1 MVRASKVTMKR
12 LLGGAT
18 ALILCATV
26 AWGHAILVASSPEA
40 NSIVSGPNIDITLKF
55 NVRIDSARSVLRLV
69 NDSGMERALSLA
81 PGKASNVVSA
91 TANDVTPGKYKL
103 AWQVLASDGHIT
115 RGEVPFS
122 AK

>member
-1 MVRASKVTMKR
+1 MIRTSNFAMKR
-12 LLGGAT
+12 LLAST
-18 ALILCATV
+18 TTVVLCAAV

-40 NSIVSGPNIDITLKF
+40 NSVVRGPSIDITLKF
-55 NVRIDSARSVLRLV
+55 NVRIDSTRSVLRLV
-69 NDSGMERALSLA
+69 NDSGMEQTLALA
-81 PGKASNVVSA
+81 PGKGPNVVSA
-91 TANDVTPGKYKL
+91 NASNVTPGKYKL

>member
-1 MVRASKVTMKR
+1 MVRTSKFKMKR
-12 LLGGAT
+12 LLAGAT

-26 AWGHAILVASSPEA
+26 AWGHAILVASSPKA

-55 NVRIDSARSVLRLV
+55 NVRIDSARSVLRLLS
-69 NDSGMERALSLA
+69 DSGTERTLALVQ
-81 PGKASNVVSA
+81 GKASNVVSA
-91 TANDVTPGKYKL
+91 TAGDVTPGKYKL